1 MSTHADEIRVL
12 SRALDQA
19 GDVLEHVHTD
29 QLTLPTPCAEWTVS
43 ELIDHLVAAPL
54 RFTQMLN
61 GEEPDW
67 AHAEH
72 VTEPPAPLFRSLGDD
87 LLHLWHTQ
95 PAEAQAGAD
104 WQTAEFAVHTWD
116 LAIALGRPV
125 GSLDPEIAERG
136 LAFMKA
142 NLTPE
147 NRGPVFG
154 EEQPVA
160 DDADPYAR
168 IAAFAGRTAG

>member
-19 GDVLEHVHTD
+19 GDVLEYVHAD

-43 ELIDHLVAAPL
+43 ELVDHLVAAPL
-54 RFTQMLN
+54 RFTQMLR

-67 AHAEH
+67 ANAAH
-72 VTEPPAPLFRSLGDD
+72 VTEPPAPVFRVLADD
-87 LLHLWHTQ
+87 LLHAWHQQ
-95 PAEAQAGAD
+95 PEDRYAGAD
-104 WQTAEFAVHTWD
+104 WQTAEIAVHTWD
-116 LAIALGRPV
+116 LATALGR
-125 GSLDPEIAERG
+125 SLDRLDPEVAERG
-136 LAFMKA
+136 LGFMKA
-142 NLTPE
+142 NLTAE

-154 EEQPVA
+154 AEQPVA
-160 DDADPYAR
+160 DDADPYTR